1 MSIATPKQEENKQ
14 KRAKKPIFSSLKA
27 LQNKALS
34 EKSP

>member
-1 MSIATPKQEENKQ
+1 MLIVAPKYVENKQ

-34 EKSP
+34 EILP